1 MRCRATKERSVGQ
14 CSLTADMA
22 QVFETAMLVLFGIS
36 WPLNIAKS
44 IKSRTA
50 EGKSLLFE
58 LCIFSGYAIG
68 LAGKLI
74 SGSITYVVVVYILDL
89 IMVTTDLILTL
100 RNRRLDKLRNSAA
113 K

>member
-1 MRCRATKERSVGQ
+1 M
-14 CSLTADMA
+14 
-22 QVFETAMLVLFGIS
+22 
-36 WPLNIAKS
+36 
-44 IKSRTA
+44 
-50 EGKSLLFE
+50 FE

-74 SGSITYVVVVYILDL
+74 GGNITYVVVVYILDL

>member
-1 MRCRATKERSVGQ
+1 M
-14 CSLTADMA
+14 
-22 QVFETAMLVLFGIS
+22 
-36 WPLNIAKS
+36 
-44 IKSRTA
+44 
-50 EGKSLLFE
+50 LFE

-68 LAGKLI
+68 LVGKLI

>member
-1 MRCRATKERSVGQ
+1 M
-14 CSLTADMA
+14 
-22 QVFETAMLVLFGIS
+22 
-36 WPLNIAKS
+36 
-44 IKSRTA
+44 
-50 EGKSLLFE
+50 FE

-68 LAGKLI
+68 LASKLI

>member
-1 MRCRATKERSVGQ
+1 
-14 CSLTADMA
+14 MA

-36 WPLNIAKS
+36 
-44 IKSRTA
+44 
-50 EGKSLLFE
+50 
-58 LCIFSGYAIG
+58 CYAIG

>member
-1 MRCRATKERSVGQ
+1 M
-14 CSLTADMA
+14 
-22 QVFETAMLVLFGIS
+22 
-36 WPLNIAKS
+36 
-44 IKSRTA
+44 
-50 EGKSLLFE
+50 FE

-68 LAGKLI
+68 VTGKLI

>member
-1 MRCRATKERSVGQ
+1 M
-14 CSLTADMA
+14 
-22 QVFETAMLVLFGIS
+22 
-36 WPLNIAKS
+36 
-44 IKSRTA
+44 
-50 EGKSLLFE
+50 LFE

-68 LAGKLI
+68 LVGKLV

>member
-1 MRCRATKERSVGQ
+1 M
-14 CSLTADMA
+14 
-22 QVFETAMLVLFGIS
+22 
-36 WPLNIAKS
+36 
-44 IKSRTA
+44 
-50 EGKSLLFE
+50 LFE
-58 LCIFSGYAIG
+58 LCIFLGYAIG
-68 LAGKLI
+68 LADKLI

>member
-1 MRCRATKERSVGQ
+1 M
-14 CSLTADMA
+14 
-22 QVFETAMLVLFGIS
+22 
-36 WPLNIAKS
+36 
-44 IKSRTA
+44 
-50 EGKSLLFE
+50 LFE
-58 LCIFSGYAIG
+58 LCIFLGYAIG
-68 LAGKLI
+68 LARKLI

>member
-1 MRCRATKERSVGQ
+1 M
-14 CSLTADMA
+14 
-22 QVFETAMLVLFGIS
+22 FEI
-36 WPLNIAKS
+36 
-44 IKSRTA
+44 
-50 EGKSLLFE
+50 
-58 LCIFSGYAIG
+58 CIFSGYAIV

>member
-1 MRCRATKERSVGQ
+1 
-14 CSLTADMA
+14 MA

>member
-1 MRCRATKERSVGQ
+1 M
-14 CSLTADMA
+14 
-22 QVFETAMLVLFGIS
+22 
-36 WPLNIAKS
+36 
-44 IKSRTA
+44 
-50 EGKSLLFE
+50 
-58 LCIFSGYAIG
+58 GYAIG

>member
-1 MRCRATKERSVGQ
+1 
-14 CSLTADMA
+14 MA
-22 QVFETAMLVLFGIS
+22 QVFETAMMVLFGIS

-44 IKSRTA
+44 IRSRTA

-58 LCIFSGYAIG
+58 LCIFLGYAIG

-113 K
+113 KWHGIISALEWGRITLLRI